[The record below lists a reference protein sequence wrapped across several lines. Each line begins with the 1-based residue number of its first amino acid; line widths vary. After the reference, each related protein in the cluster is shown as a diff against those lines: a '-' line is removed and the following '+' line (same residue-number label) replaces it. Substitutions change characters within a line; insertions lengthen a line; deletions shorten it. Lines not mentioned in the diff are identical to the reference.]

1 MPLRDPIFP
10 ACPIRRTATISCYFK
25 ENISMSPL
33 RAPSALLSIGTA
45 NPPYYFEQSQVA
57 TFVADSL
64 DASPGLRRWLRQLY
78 RLSAIETRY
87 SCLPDAGTLHPDSP
101 FAPGAPLQQ
110 APTTAERMAIYEQ
123 ASVDV
128 ATDAARQALG
138 DRAAEVTHLIVVS
151 CTGFFAPGPD
161 LALARRLGL
170 PANVQ
175 RSVIGFMGCAAAFN
189 ALRLAD
195 QIVAGQPDALV
206 LIVCVELCTLHI
218 QPGAGREDLTAAS
231 LFADGA
237 AACLVGV
244 PQPGR
249 EMLLIDTFFTGV
261 TPDTESDMAWRIG
274 NHGFVMRLSP
284 EVPRQV
290 AKVVPPALREL
301 LPDGSSPEFWA
312 IHPGGPAIVDRVA
325 ETCNLSSS
333 DVQAS
338 RSVLRNYGNM
348 SSPTILFVLDE
359 IHRQLRSAA
368 RPAAGVAMAFGPGLV
383 AEMATLRYVP
393 AAGEQPDASTTRQQ
407 RLPTDVYVA

>member
-1 MPLRDPIFP
+1 
-10 ACPIRRTATISCYFK
+10 
-25 ENISMSPL
+25 MSFL

-45 NPPYYFEQSQVA
+45 NPPYHFEQAQAA

-64 DASPGLRRWLRQLY
+64 DASPALRRWLRQLY
-78 RLSAIETRY
+78 KLSAIETRY
-87 SCLPDAGTLHPDSP
+87 SCLPDAGALSPDTP
-101 FAPGAPLQQ
+101 FAPGRSLERAPG
-110 APTTAERMAIYEQ
+110 TAERMAIYEQ

-128 ATDAARQALG
+128 AADAARQALG
-138 DRAAEVTHLIVVS
+138 DRAADVTHLIVVS

-170 PANVQ
+170 PADVQ

-195 QIVAGQPDALV
+195 QIVAGRPDALV

-218 QPGAGREDLTAAS
+218 QPGADREDLTAAS

-237 AACLVGV
+237 GACLVGA
-244 PQPGR
+244 PQPGQ
-249 EMLLIDTFFTGV
+249 EMLLIDNFFTGV

-274 NHGFVMRLSP
+274 NHGFKMRLSP

-290 AKVVPPALREL
+290 ARVVRPALHEL
-301 LPDGSSPEFWA
+301 LPDGPAPEFWA

-325 ETCNLSSS
+325 ETCDLSDN

-338 RSVLRNYGNM
+338 RDVLRNYGNM
-348 SSPTILFVLDE
+348 SSPTILFVLDA
-359 IHRQLRSAA
+359 IRRQLRSAA
-368 RPAAGVAMAFGPGLV
+368 RPATGVAMAFGPGLV
-383 AEMATLRYVP
+383 AEMAALRYVP
-393 AAGEQPDASTTRQQ
+393 AGEQLDQQ
-407 RLPTDVYVA
+407 QLLPADVYAA